1 MDLNKV
7 LLIWRAT
14 DNAEIK
20 RIESNDSSV
29 VNFVIVT
36 NRKFKNKDG
45 NLQEEA
51 EYHRCVAYWT
61 SADILAKYLHKWK
74 RVYVEWRLRTRKR
87 TDNAGIT
94 KYSTE
99 VIATHFIFLDSKA
112 QGEADAQIIED
123 QDNESISHNHDID
136 TMVNEELPF

>member
-7 LLIWRAT
+7 LLIGRAT
-14 DNAEIK
+14 DTSEVK

-29 VNFVIVT
+29 VNFVIAT

-51 EYHRCVAYWT
+51 EYHRCVAYGN
-61 SADILAKYLHKWK
+61 SADVLGKYLHKGK
-74 RVYVEWRLRTRKR
+74 RIYIEGRLRTRKW
-87 TDNAGIT
+87 TDNAGLT

-99 VIATHFIFLDSKA
+99 VIITHFIFLDSKSSDDE
-112 QGEADAQIIED
+112 GGHIEE
-123 QDNESISHNHDID
+123 NYDID
-136 TMVNEELPF
+136 NSILDEEVPF

>member
-7 LLIWRAT
+7 LLIGRAT
-14 DNAEIK
+14 DTSEIK

-29 VNFVIVT
+29 INFVIAT

-51 EYHRCVAYWT
+51 EYPRCVAYGS
-61 SADILAKYLHKWK
+61 SADVLGKYLHKGK
-74 RVYVEWRLRTRKR
+74 RIYIEGRLRTRKR
-87 TDNAGIT
+87 TDNAGLT

-99 VIATHFIFLDSKA
+99 VIVTHFIFLDSKSSDE
-112 QGEADAQIIED
+112 EAMHNTED
-123 QDNESISHNHDID
+123 TYNIYDDILD
-136 TMVNEELPF
+136 EEVPF